1 MRGTNDQLDLK
12 ALILTLVGSG
22 ISHSLLRSQIDNQVP
37 YVSCQE
43 VDVALVK
50 LQLSGELHQLHH
62 QTGRV
67 WAVGPGQEELFENF
81 SPEVIEQILNPG
93 EFVELDVDQFLA
105 ELDDMIARA
114 RKESFQGLIE

>member
-22 ISHSLLRSQIDNQVP
+22 ISHSLLRSQIDDQVP
-37 YVSCQE
+37 YVSCRE
-43 VDVALVK
+43 VDAALVK
-50 LQLSGELHQLHH
+50 LQLSAELHQLHH
-62 QTGRV
+62 ETGCV
-67 WAVGPGQEELFENF
+67 WAVGPGEEELFENF

>member
-22 ISHSLLRSQIDNQVP
+22 ISHPLLRSRIDDQLP
-37 YVSCQE
+37 YISCQE
-43 VDVALVK
+43 LDAALVK

-62 QTGRV
+62 EAGCV
-67 WAVGPGQEELFENF
+67 WAVGTGEEELFENF
-81 SPEVIEQILNPG
+81 SPDVIEQILNPG

-114 RKESFQGLIE
+114 RKE